1 MTLLTVTSR
10 GQVTFRQEVLKHL
23 GVKPGEKIE
32 LDLLPY
38 GRAEL
43 KSVQQKGTFRALH
56 GFLKGKTS
64 GERLTIDESNTAI
77 SEAGAAAGA
86 GEKGKCQLIQTYYCA
101 RCSAMTLATAV

>member
-64 GERLTIDESNTAI
+64 GKRLTIDEINTAI

-86 GEKGKCQLIQTYYCA
+86 GEK
-101 RCSAMTLATAV
+101 